1 VLAVEDDGAGARDG
15 QPHEGVGLRN
25 TRARLAR
32 LYPEGYE
39 LVIDRPRDGGFRI
52 RIEIP
57 FLTEASTNGVGD

>member
-1 VLAVEDDGAGARDG
+1 MAVEDDGAGPRDG
-15 QPHEGVGLRN
+15 QPREGVGLRN

-39 LVIDRPRDGGFRI
+39 LLIDRPRDGGFRI

-57 FLTEASTNGVGD
+57 FVTDASINGAGG